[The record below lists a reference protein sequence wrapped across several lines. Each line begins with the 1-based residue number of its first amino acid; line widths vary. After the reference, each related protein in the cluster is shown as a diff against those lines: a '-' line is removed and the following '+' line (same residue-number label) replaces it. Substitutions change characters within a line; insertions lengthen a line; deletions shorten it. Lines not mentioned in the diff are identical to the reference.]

1 MLNKFRYAYFIGI
14 GGIGMSALARYF
26 NCLDIRIFGYDKN
39 PSGLC
44 AELESEGIGIY
55 YVDEINNI
63 PDIVLKNRN
72 ETLIVYTP
80 AIRSNNKIIRYFIE
94 NNYTVIKRSKV
105 LGLITQDHFTIAVA
119 GTHGKTTISS
129 MIAHI
134 LHSSGINCTAFL
146 GGISKN
152 YQSNLIFSK
161 EDSVLVVEADEFD
174 RSFLFLNP
182 DIAIISSVDQDHLDV
197 YNTQEDLLKAF
208 SDFSYNIKEGGTLFL
223 EDRLDSSIF
232 DRADISLIKYSMN
245 TTSECYGYDI
255 KYNPGYTEFNV
266 NYQDNS
272 ILSLQLNMGGEYNVS
287 NAVVSI
293 STSKL
298 LGVPDHKI
306 VDGMKTFAGIKRRYE
321 IHIETKDIVFIDDYA
336 HHPSEIEV
344 AILAVR
350 KMYPGRK
357 ITVIFQPHLFTR
369 TRDLLD
375 EFGDALSLSDRLIL
389 LDIYAAREKE
399 IEGISSQVLLEK
411 CIVEDKELSTLNE
424 VIHLISKEDTD
435 ILLTLG
441 AGDISTIVDP
451 IKKILL

>member
-1 MLNKFRYAYFIGI
+1 
-14 GGIGMSALARYF
+14 
-26 NCLDIRIFGYDKN
+26 
-39 PSGLC
+39 
-44 AELESEGIGIY
+44 
-55 YVDEINNI
+55 
-63 PDIVLKNRN
+63 
-72 ETLIVYTP
+72 
-80 AIRSNNKIIRYFIE
+80 
-94 NNYTVIKRSKV
+94 
-105 LGLITQDHFTIAVA
+105 
-119 GTHGKTTISS
+119 
-129 MIAHI
+129 
-134 LHSSGINCTAFL
+134 
-146 GGISKN
+146 
-152 YQSNLIFSK
+152 
-161 EDSVLVVEADEFD
+161 
-174 RSFLFLNP
+174 
-182 DIAIISSVDQDHLDV
+182 
-197 YNTQEDLLKAF
+197 
-208 SDFSYNIKEGGTLFL
+208 
-223 EDRLDSSIF
+223 
-232 DRADISLIKYSMN
+232 MN

-389 LDIYAAREKE
+389 LDIYAARENE
-399 IEGISSQVLLEK
+399 I
-411 CIVEDKELSTLNE
+411 
-424 VIHLISKEDTD
+424 
-435 ILLTLG
+435 
-441 AGDISTIVDP
+441 
-451 IKKILL
+451 